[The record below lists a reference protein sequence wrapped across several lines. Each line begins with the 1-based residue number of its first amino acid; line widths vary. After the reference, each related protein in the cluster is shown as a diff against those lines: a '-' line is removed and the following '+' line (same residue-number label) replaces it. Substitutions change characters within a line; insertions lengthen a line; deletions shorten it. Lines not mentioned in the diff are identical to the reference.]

1 MSLKYM
7 KPKLTDM
14 KRKIDNNTL
23 KVESLQCI
31 PVSGINRL
39 NRDKTR
45 WTIQTL
51 SITINQPDLIDI

>member
-1 MSLKYM
+1 MSLKYT

-14 KRKIDNNTL
+14 KRKIDNTL

-39 NRDKTR
+39 NGDKTR
-45 WTIQTL
+45 WTLQTL
-51 SITINQPDLIDI
+51 SITLNQPDLIDI